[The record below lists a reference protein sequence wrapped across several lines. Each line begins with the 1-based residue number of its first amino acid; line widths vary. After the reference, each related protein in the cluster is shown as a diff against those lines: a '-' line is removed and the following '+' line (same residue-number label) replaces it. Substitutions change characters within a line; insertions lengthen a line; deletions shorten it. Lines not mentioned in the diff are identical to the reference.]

1 MNPLSRRGLI
11 LGSAAIAAATHLS
24 GAHATPREKLIELD
38 YAPRVQ
44 FMPFHQRTQR
54 WACMV
59 CHRRAGKTVAVIND
73 QVKRAITLQRP
84 DGRFGYIAPYRGQAK
99 EVAWAY
105 LKRFSQPLWGADP
118 SESDLRVTLLNGATL
133 RLYGGD
139 NPDAIRGG
147 YFDDVVLDEFGD
159 QRPSLW
165 RDVVRPML
173 ADRNGSATLIG
184 TPKGKNEFWEVSR
197 AAQIDP
203 ANWYHMMLPASVSKI
218 LPQSELDALLL
229 AMGTD
234 RYMQELECSFEAA
247 IHGAFY
253 GEEMRIAAEEN
264 RIRPIQVE
272 RAVRV
277 HTAWDLGIRDST
289 PIWFIQCVGT
299 ERRLIDYY
307 EASGVGLDHYVQ
319 VLEDRK
325 RSIKNPAGY
334 LYGTHYF
341 PHDIEVRELT
351 SGKSRRDTLE
361 EMGIEVTVV
370 PQHNVLDGINA
381 TRRML
386 DHAFVD
392 NERAFRGLEC
402 LRNYRREY
410 DERLKIW
417 KTNPLHNWASHG
429 ADALRQFAVGHDEP
443 IPDRQEDRHRRN
455 RSAPETAWGV

>member
-1 MNPLSRRGLI
+1 
-11 LGSAAIAAATHLS
+11 
-24 GAHATPREKLIELD
+24 
-38 YAPRVQ
+38 
-44 FMPFHQRTQR
+44 
-54 WACMV
+54 MV
-59 CHRRAGKTVAVIND
+59 CHRRAGKTVSVIND
-73 QVKRAITLQRP
+73 QIKRAITLKRP

-197 AAQIDP
+197 AAQLDP
-203 ANWYHMMLPASVSKI
+203 ENWYHMILPASISKI
-218 LPQSELDALLL
+218 LPQSELDAMLL

-253 GEEMRIAAEEN
+253 GEELRIAAEEN

-277 HTAWDLGIRDST
+277 HTAWDLGLRDST
-289 PIWFIQCVGT
+289 AIWFIQCVGT
-299 ERRLIDYY
+299 ERRLIDYC
-307 EASGVGLDHYVQ
+307 ESSGVGLDYYVQ
-319 VLEDRK
+319 QLEDRK
-325 RSIKNPAGY
+325 RSTKNPSGY

-341 PHDIEVRELT
+341 PHDITVRELT
-351 SGKSRRDTLE
+351 SGRSRRETLE
-361 EMGIEVTVV
+361 EMGVEVTVV

-386 DHAFVD
+386 DHAFID
-392 NERAFRGLEC
+392 DERAFRGLEC
-402 LRNYRREY
+402 LRNYRREFN
-410 DERLKIW
+410 ERLKDW
-417 KTNPLHNWASHG
+417 SQNPLHDWSSHG
-429 ADALRQFAVGHDEP
+429 ADAIRQFAVGHDEP
-443 IPDRQEDRHRRN
+443 MPERQEDRHRRS
-455 RSAPETAWGV
+455 RGATQSAWGV